1 MTTSTDPALA
11 QSAATPMRG
20 ATAWTADHRRR
31 AFAGPVPFKRALRRC
46 LAFATMA
53 AACAVSAAPN
63 EADRVLA
70 ELSAA
75 HPGTRFTRVTPT
87 PIPGLFEVWMN
98 RNLAYVS
105 AQSPRYFM
113 FGRLFDTQTL
123 TDLSAATLARLEA
136 EADTSTEAPSA
147 ALTPARLDTLPYA
160 DAITTVRG
168 RGRQRLVVFSD
179 PGCGH
184 CRRLETE
191 LAALDDTTVHTFL
204 VPFLGQARPLAI
216 WCAPDRPRAWRR
228 VMLEAQEPTPAPSGC
243 SHPLD
248 RNLALA
254 RELGVRGT
262 PAIFWPDGSRTD
274 GFVDRRTLSARIAST
289 AQGARP

>member
-1 MTTSTDPALA
+1 VL
-11 QSAATPMRG
+11 SAT
-20 ATAWTADHRRR
+20 H
-31 AFAGPVPFKRALRRC
+31 
-46 LAFATMA
+46 A
-53 AACAVSAAPN
+53 AAAGTAPD
-63 EADRVLA
+63 EADRVLS

-105 AQSPRYFM
+105 AHSPRYFM

-123 TDLSAATLARLEA
+123 TDLSAATIARLEA
-136 EADTSTEAPSA
+136 EAEAETATAPASV
-147 ALTPARLDTLPYA
+147 ALTPARLNTLPYA

-184 CRRLETE
+184 CRRLEAE

-228 VMLEAQEPTPAPSGC
+228 VMLESQEPTPAATGC

-274 GFVDRRTLSARIAST
+274 GFIDRRSLSARLAT
-289 AQGARP
+289 AAQGVRP